1 MTANERT
8 NTNDEVRR
16 LEQAA
21 DWAAVLREDA
31 GEDDIARWLR
41 WCEDD
46 PRNQDAFDRVQSFW
60 EVAGGLAGEV
70 EDGELAGTPRAET
83 IGDRRMAPPPAPRRR
98 RAHPSFP
105 RLRRKAG
112 QLIPFPRVRMGAAVA
127 ASALIAT
134 VAAGILGWNLYQ
146 RLYWPEVG
154 DEAVV
159 AAAADPVR
167 NAKLSDGSR
176 LQLAA
181 RSVVEVDY
189 AENRRFLALRDG
201 EAYFSVAHNP
211 DRPFVVHVDDTRI
224 RAVGTAFN
232 IRRAGQRTV
241 VTVTEGTVD
250 IYRES
255 GERRIRA
262 VAGEQ
267 VAWEKPPEDA
277 PKDEPRADDSG
288 GEAATGELRVATVD
302 VSEVLAWRE
311 GRLEYTDEPL
321 YAVIADFNRYSD
333 NPVEIHGDA
342 LRRLRFSGTLLT
354 DVTEEWLYALPHLFP
369 VNVRRHGET
378 YVIEPRAS

>member
-1 MTANERT
+1 MTTEERAIV
-8 NTNDEVRR
+8 DDDARR

-21 DWAAVLREDA
+21 DWAALLREDA
-31 GEDDIARWLR
+31 GEDAIARWLQ
-41 WCEDD
+41 WCEAD
-46 PRNQDAFDRVQSFW
+46 PRNQDAFDRVRTFW
-60 EVAGGLAGEV
+60 QVAGGLAGEV
-70 EDGELAGTPRAET
+70 ENGELADAPRAET
-83 IGDRRMAPPPAPRRR
+83 IGDRRMTPPPAPRRR
-98 RAHPSFP
+98 ARSTFP
-105 RLRRKAG
+105 RLR
-112 QLIPFPRVRMGAAVA
+112 AAVA

-134 VAAGILGWNLYQ
+134 VAAGALGWNLYQ
-146 RLYWPEVG
+146 RIYWPEVG
-154 DEAVV
+154 NEAVV
-159 AAAADPVR
+159 AAETAPVR
-167 NAKLSDGSR
+167 NAKLPDGSR

-189 AENRRFLALRDG
+189 TEDRRFLALRGG

-211 DRPFVVHVDDTRI
+211 ERPFVVRIDDTRV

-241 VTVTEGTVD
+241 VTVTEGTVEVH
-250 IYRES
+250 RERDD
-255 GERRIRA
+255 RRIRA

-267 VAWEKPPEDA
+267 VAWEKAPEDA
-277 PKDEPRADDSG
+277 PEDEPRAGSGKTPGG
-288 GEAATGELRVATVD
+288 GEIRIAAVD

-369 VNVRRHGET
+369 VTVRRHGET
-378 YVIEPRAS
+378 YVIEPRASHTG